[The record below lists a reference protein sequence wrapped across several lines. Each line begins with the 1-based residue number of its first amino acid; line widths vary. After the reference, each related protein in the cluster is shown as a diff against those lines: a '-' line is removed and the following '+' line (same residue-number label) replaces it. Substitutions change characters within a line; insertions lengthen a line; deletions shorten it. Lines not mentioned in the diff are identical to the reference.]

1 MRQRFVAFTAAVFA
15 VLCGCTVGPDFHAP
29 AAPDTD
35 RYVAG
40 APLQSVG
47 ASGSG
52 APVQTLIADQDIP
65 AQWWSLFHSAQL
77 DTLVRTALHDSP
89 TIAAATAALRS
100 AQEGYVAQRGA
111 SVFPQAD
118 AQFVGQREA
127 APGAAFGFPQAGTS
141 TFTLF
146 DAAVN
151 VSYKFDLV
159 GATRRQLEALAAQT
173 QYQRWQLEAARL
185 TLAANVVTTV
195 ITAASLNDQI
205 AATLDILGTERDQLS
220 IVQRQHNAGATPQS
234 DVLTQQANVAALEAS
249 VPTLQKSLAQT
260 GHRLAVLTGQTPDHA
275 ATEGLTLGA
284 LTLPTE
290 LPVSLPA
297 KLVRQR
303 PDVLASESQLHQ
315 ASAQAGV
322 ATANLYPQLNLSGS
336 IGSETTSI
344 SDLFGPGTTA
354 WNIGGT
360 LLQPLFHGG
369 ELRAKRRQAFDDL
382 DQATAQYR
390 GTVLSALEDV
400 ADTLRALQDD
410 ALTLQAARNAEAAAH
425 QGLDITRRQYQ
436 AGGTAYVNLLVAQ
449 RQDAEARLTRIQAE
463 MARFTDSAALLQAL
477 GGGWW
482 NRDTDGSH

>member
-1 MRQRFVAFTAAVFA
+1 M
-15 VLCGCTVGPDFHAP
+15 
-29 AAPDTD
+29 
-35 RYVAG
+35 
-40 APLQSVG
+40 
-47 ASGSG
+47 
-52 APVQTLIADQDIP
+52 
-65 AQWWSLFHSAQL
+65 
-77 DTLVRTALHDSP
+77 
-89 TIAAATAALRS
+89 
-100 AQEGYVAQRGA
+100 
-111 SVFPQAD
+111 
-118 AQFVGQREA
+118 
-127 APGAAFGFPQAGTS
+127 
-141 TFTLF
+141 
-146 DAAVN
+146 
-151 VSYKFDLV
+151 
-159 GATRRQLEALAAQT
+159 
-173 QYQRWQLEAARL
+173 
-185 TLAANVVTTV
+185 
-195 ITAASLNDQI
+195 
-205 AATLDILGTERDQLS
+205 
-220 IVQRQHNAGATPQS
+220 
-234 DVLTQQANVAALEAS
+234 
-249 VPTLQKSLAQT
+249 
-260 GHRLAVLTGQTPDHA
+260 
-275 ATEGLTLGA
+275 
-284 LTLPTE
+284 
-290 LPVSLPA
+290 PVSLPA

-400 ADTLRALQDD
+400 ADTLRALEDD